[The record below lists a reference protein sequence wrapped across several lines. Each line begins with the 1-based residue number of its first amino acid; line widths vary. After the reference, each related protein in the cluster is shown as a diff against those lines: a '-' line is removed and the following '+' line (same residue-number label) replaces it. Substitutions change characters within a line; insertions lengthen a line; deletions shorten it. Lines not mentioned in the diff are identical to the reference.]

1 MPAAR
6 ALEAELQAADVSEGR
21 IPTALLMRP
30 RTKLTPRSS
39 FSLAACAASEP
50 GSSILAAV
58 ETSGIRLVA
67 DEITRLV
74 QAAGAGDRAAFEAL
88 FARVYDELKLL
99 ARKQL
104 GAASGHTLNT
114 TGLVH
119 EAYLKLAQPGGNVDL
134 RGRVHFFAL
143 AAKAM
148 RQIVIDRARARIA
161 DKRGGG
167 NVQLI
172 DIAEASEIADSELG
186 PDELL
191 KLDRA
196 LTQLAADEPR
206 LADLVELR
214 FFAGLE
220 IQEIAAL
227 HEVSE
232 RTLNRDWRR
241 AKAHLHAALY
251 PDA

>member
-1 MPAAR
+1 M
-6 ALEAELQAADVSEGR
+6 
-21 IPTALLMRP
+21 
-30 RTKLTPRSS
+30 
-39 FSLAACAASEP
+39 
-50 GSSILAAV
+50 
-58 ETSGIRLVA
+58 A

-74 QAAGAGDRAAFEAL
+74 QAAGEGDRAAFEAL
-88 FARVYDELKLL
+88 FARVYDELKVL

-104 GAASGHTLNT
+104 SLSAGHTLNT

-119 EAYLKLAQPGGNVDL
+119 EAYLKLAQPGGTDL

-167 NVQLI
+167 AQLV
-172 DIAEASEIADSELG
+172 DIAEASDIVDSELG

-220 IQEIAAL
+220 IQDIAVMHA
-227 HEVSE
+227 VSE